1 MDKKDKVNKA
11 MNQAYGVDGKPISG
25 NKKHY
30 YKKNFSKK
38 RNWVVIVN
46 LIQSDKIEI
55 IIGCI
60 FLVVVVVISLIIK
73 AILK

>member
-11 MNQAYGVDGKPISG
+11 MNQAYGVDGKLISN

-46 LIQSDKIEI
+46 LILKIIEVGALI
-55 IIGCI
+55 AIWYEL
-60 FLVVVVVISLIIK
+60 FLNNSVVFD
-73 AILK
+73 

>member
-11 MNQAYGVDGKPISG
+11 MNQAYGVDGKPSG

-46 LIQSDKIEI
+46 LILKIIEVGTLI
-55 IIGCI
+55 AIWYEL
-60 FLVVVVVISLIIK
+60 FLNNSVVFD
-73 AILK
+73 

>member
-11 MNQAYGVDGKPISG
+11 MNRAYGVDRKPSD
-25 NKKHY
+25 KKKY

-46 LIQSDKIEI
+46 LILKIIEV
-55 IIGCI
+55 GT
-60 FLVVVVVISLIIK
+60 LIAIWYELFIK
-73 AILK
+73 

>member
-11 MNQAYGVDGKPISG
+11 MNQAYGVDEKPISG

-46 LIQSDKIEI
+46 LILKIIEVGTLI
-55 IIGCI
+55 AIWYEL
-60 FLVVVVVISLIIK
+60 FLNNSVVF
-73 AILK
+73 